1 MECILISVSDVIK
14 KMPISKVESN
24 PESDAADPAL
34 DPVPVL
40 TSGSVGQMKHSSL
53 FDDLAA
59 DILGQGSYLRFRAHG
74 NSMAPFIRNGDTIL
88 VEPKKASEM
97 CIGDIVFY
105 RRAGGR
111 HVAHRLIGKSGNDG
125 SLVLTTRGDNL
136 RHLDASVFPEQV
148 LGRVVRIESQG
159 GYLWVGGRVGSTLNR
174 LLLYSGFGGSYT
186 QDILRRGL
194 TKLWWL
200 VGGRFR

>member
-1 MECILISVSDVIK
+1 LNSVSELIK
-14 KMPISKVESN
+14 AMPFFKVESD
-24 PESDAADPAL
+24 PESNAVDSVL
-34 DPVPVL
+34 NHVPIF
-40 TSGSVGQMKHSSL
+40 TSGSVGPLKCNSL

-74 NSMAPFIRNGDTIL
+74 NSMAPFIRNGDIIL
-88 VEPKKASEM
+88 VEPKKASELH
-97 CIGDIVFY
+97 IGDIVFY

-125 SLVLTTRGDNL
+125 SLVLKTRGDNL
-136 RHLDASVFPEQV
+136 RYLDGSVFPEQV
-148 LGRVVRIESQG
+148 LGRVIRIEGQG
-159 GYLWVGGRVGSTLNR
+159 RYLWVGGSVGSVLNR
-174 LLLYSGFGGSYT
+174 LLLYASFGGSYT

-200 VGGRFR
+200 LGRRLR

>member
-1 MECILISVSDVIK
+1 
-14 KMPISKVESN
+14 
-24 PESDAADPAL
+24 
-34 DPVPVL
+34 
-40 TSGSVGQMKHSSL
+40 
-53 FDDLAA
+53 
-59 DILGQGSYLRFRAHG
+59 
-74 NSMAPFIRNGDTIL
+74 MAPFIRNGDIIL

-97 CIGDIVFY
+97 RIGDIVFY

-111 HVAHRLIGKSGNDG
+111 HVAHRLIGERGNDG